1 MRKIKQVIPDLRGG
15 NGTCKG
21 RVMCLRSIASSWE
34 AGIPSPCY
42 ALGGG
47 LGGKELLGGG
57 GGRVNKPLLKSPQYF
72 KKVLCRRERSW
83 ESEEL
88 NVRN

>member
-1 MRKIKQVIPDLRGG
+1 
-15 NGTCKG
+15 
-21 RVMCLRSIASSWE
+21 MCLRSIASSGE
-34 AGIPSPCY
+34 AGIQSPCC

-47 LGGKELLGGG
+47 LGGKEVLGGG
-57 GGRVNKPLLKSPQYF
+57 GGLGGDRVNQPLLKSPQYF